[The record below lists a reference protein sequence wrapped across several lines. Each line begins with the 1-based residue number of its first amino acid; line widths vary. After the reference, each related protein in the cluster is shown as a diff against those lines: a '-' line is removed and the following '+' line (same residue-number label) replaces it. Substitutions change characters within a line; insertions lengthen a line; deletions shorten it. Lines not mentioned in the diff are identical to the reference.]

1 MNKNIALF
9 VIGKQPIEKGLRIL
23 GAHIDS
29 PRLDLKQNPLYESE
43 GFALLIHTIME
54 VWKISMGYNSFI
66 YDWSSGE
73 KDGTVIDV
81 NIGEDENDPVVGISD
96 LLVHLS
102 ADQLKKRLL
111 R

>member
-1 MNKNIALF
+1 
-9 VIGKQPIEKGLRIL
+9 
-23 GAHIDS
+23 
-29 PRLDLKQNPLYESE
+29 
-43 GFALLIHTIME
+43 
-54 VWKISMGYNSFI
+54 MGYNSFI